1 MSSPDALAS
10 NRTLAR
16 AASILDAVDGAA
28 VSASELARRSGLS
41 VSTAHRLALSMVEYG
56 FLRRTDAGEFRLG
69 HRFVRSAVEQSA
81 LPRLT
86 ELKKA
91 TGETVQLW
99 VRRGDERICLLSIDS
114 DHELKASLPPGSR
127 LPLPEGSSGRL
138 LAGDP
143 EALASLDEHG
153 WVESAGVR
161 TPGLGSVSAPVHVR
175 DRLLASVCLA
185 VPLSRVSVSPGR
197 DFGAAVAAAAQ
208 QIAADLEL
216 IPNA

>member
-69 HRFVRSAVEQSA
+69 HRFVRSAVEQAA

-86 ELKKA
+86 ELKMA

-99 VRRGDERICLLSIDS
+99 IRRGDERICLLSIDS

-127 LPLPEGSSGRL
+127 LP
-138 LAGDP
+138 
-143 EALASLDEHG
+143 
-153 WVESAGVR
+153 
-161 TPGLGSVSAPVHVR
+161 
-175 DRLLASVCLA
+175 
-185 VPLSRVSVSPGR
+185 
-197 DFGAAVAAAAQ
+197 
-208 QIAADLEL
+208 
-216 IPNA
+216 